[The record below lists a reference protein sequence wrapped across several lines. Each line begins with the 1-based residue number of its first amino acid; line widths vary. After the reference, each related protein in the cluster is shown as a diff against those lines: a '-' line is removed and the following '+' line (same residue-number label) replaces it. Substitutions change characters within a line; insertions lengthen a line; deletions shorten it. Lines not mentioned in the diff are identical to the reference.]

1 MKDKYSDVYR
11 MNMQQGGL
19 RYISYFYAGYCCNTC
34 AMETK
39 RQKQINELLRRAFSM
54 VLMEEG
60 SYIFDKAMVTVTR
73 AVVSPDMQNAKIYLS
88 IFNTEHKQEIMI
100 AMDEN
105 IHRLRHSL
113 ATKVAKQLRRIP
125 ELKFFLDESLDEFF
139 RMDQILN
146 KLRSENQ
153 MGTDEAKA
161 GTEEE

>member
-1 MKDKYSDVYR
+1 
-11 MNMQQGGL
+11 
-19 RYISYFYAGYCCNTC
+19 
-34 AMETK
+34 METK
-39 RQKQINELLRRAFSM
+39 RQKQINELLRRAFSL

-88 IFNTEHKQEIMI
+88 IFNAENKQEIMM

-105 IHRLRHSL
+105 LHRLRHTL
-113 ATKVAKQLRRIP
+113 AIKVGKQMRRIP

-153 MGTDEAKA
+153 MGTDDDKSGA
-161 GTEEE
+161 EEE

>member
-1 MKDKYSDVYR
+1 
-11 MNMQQGGL
+11 
-19 RYISYFYAGYCCNTC
+19 
-34 AMETK
+34 
-39 RQKQINELLRRAFSM
+39 M

-60 SYIFDKAMVTVTR
+60 SNIFDKAMVTVTR

-105 IHRLRHSL
+105 IYRLRHAL
-113 ATKVAKQLRRIP
+113 ATKVGKQLRRIP

-153 MGTDEAKA
+153 MGSDEDKA